1 LEDSWDELWLSLG
14 EELGWEALAKVDI
27 DALRTG
33 IRIAVEIERRAEA
46 GSDRGSGTDRKTR
59 KETWKR
65 AQVLIAGAGLA
76 PGEVFDVSHW
86 VGPLLTEGARERL
99 KNVQKEWRRQHSG
112 GRHPAWYVS
121 VWDLDNRWIQ
131 PLGDWGARPSAEQ
144 VEARLTALGAPA
156 ICRAVC
162 LPTPSVGMFE
172 PGSRLPLRLPLEIA
186 VEQIGGMDLI
196 LVCLPGR
203 LGYAVT
209 HEEGSWVVHRPLS

>member
-1 LEDSWDELWLSLG
+1 M
-14 EELGWEALAKVDI
+14 

-33 IRIAVEIERRAEA
+33 IRVAVEIERRREAE
-46 GSDRGSGTDRKTR
+46 SDRASETDRETR

-65 AQVLIAGAGLA
+65 AEVLIAGAGPA
-76 PGEVFDVSHW
+76 PGEVFDVSRW

-99 KNVQKEWRRQHSG
+99 KNVQKQWRQSG
-112 GRHPAWYVS
+112 GRHPALSVS
-121 VWDLDNRWIQ
+121 VWDFDNRWIQ
-131 PLGDWGARPSAEQ
+131 PVWGWGAAEQ

-172 PGSRLPLRLPLEIA
+172 PGSRLPLSLALEIA
-186 VEQIGGMDLI
+186 VEEIGGMDLI
-196 LVCLPGR
+196 LLSLPGR